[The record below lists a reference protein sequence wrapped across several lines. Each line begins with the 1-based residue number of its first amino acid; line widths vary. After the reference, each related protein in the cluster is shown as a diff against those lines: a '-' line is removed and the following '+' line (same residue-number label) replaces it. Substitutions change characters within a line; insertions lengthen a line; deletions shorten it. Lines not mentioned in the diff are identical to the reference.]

1 MRHSIPILL
10 AVLAVS
16 PLSAAAAPRAPPQTT
31 ASPRV
36 DPAAVAAANRLL
48 DAMNYDQLVDRTM
61 NAMIAEA
68 ERTVPQK
75 LEAVSGTALPAD
87 LKAKLTTVISDFM
100 RRLATANRAEM
111 RQGTALI
118 YARHF
123 TASEINHMIEL
134 QRDPVLV
141 KMQVELPQIMT
152 ESMALSQASLEQET
166 PRMMEQ
172 LKAVIEEYERNKGE
186 KPAT

>member
-1 MRHSIPILL
+1 MRHSLPILL
-10 AVLAVS
+10 AALAAS
-16 PLSAAAAPRAPPQTT
+16 PLSAAAPATPAQAPV
-31 ASPRV
+31 SPRV

-48 DAMNYDQLVDRTM
+48 DAMNYDQLIDRTM
-61 NAMIAEA
+61 NAVIAES
-68 ERTVPQK
+68 ERTIPQK
-75 LEAVSGTALPAD
+75 LEAASGTALPED
-87 LKAKLTTVISDFM
+87 LKAKLTGVISDFM

-123 TASEINHMIEL
+123 TATEIDHMIEL
-134 QRDPVLV
+134 QRDPVLM
-141 KMQVELPQIMT
+141 KMQSELPQIMT
-152 ESMALSQASLEQET
+152 ESMALTQASLDRET

-172 LKAVIEEYERNKGE
+172 LKSVIEEYERSKGE

>member
-10 AVLAVS
+10 AALAAS
-16 PLSAAAAPRAPPQTT
+16 PLSAAPAAPPQAP
-31 ASPRV
+31 ASPRL

-68 ERTVPQK
+68 ERTIPQK
-75 LEAVSGTALPAD
+75 LEAASGTAIPDD

-100 RRLATANRAEM
+100 HRLATANRAEM
-111 RQGTALI
+111 REGTALI

-123 TASEINHMIEL
+123 TASEIDHMIEL
-134 QRDPVLV
+134 QHDPVML
-141 KMQVELPQIMT
+141 KMQAELPQIMA
-152 ESMALSQASLEQET
+152 ESLALSQASLDRET

-172 LKAVIEEYERNKGE
+172 LKSVIEEYERNKGG
-186 KPAT
+186 KPST

>member
-1 MRHSIPILL
+1 MRHSTPILL
-10 AVLAVS
+10 AALAAS
-16 PLSAAAAPRAPPQTT
+16 PLSAAAPAAPPRASV
-31 ASPRV
+31 SPRV

-48 DAMNYDQLVDRTM
+48 DAMNYDQLIDRTM

-68 ERTVPQK
+68 ERTIPQK
-75 LEAVSGTALPAD
+75 LEAASGTALPND
-87 LKAKLTTVISDFM
+87 LKAKLMSVISEFM
-100 RRLATANRAEM
+100 HRLATAHRPEM

-123 TASEINHMIEL
+123 TATEIDHMIEL
-134 QRDPVLV
+134 QHDPVLV
-141 KMQVELPQIMT
+141 KMQAELPQIMA
-152 ESMALSQASLEQET
+152 ESMALSQASLDQET

-172 LKAVIEEYERNKGE
+172 LKAVIEGYERNKGE